1 MTSIFPWNQNSQLLS
16 KLGLDEATW
25 ITLSSRFG
33 KDYQGAVGSL
43 EELASFA
50 EHTGKC
56 CIASKNQLRR
66 QIH

>member
-1 MTSIFPWNQNSQLLS
+1 MYTKYWLMDDVLVIVISAVYSLI
-16 KLGLDEATW
+16 
-25 ITLSSRFG
+25 G
-33 KDYQGAVGSL
+33 KDDQGAVGSL

-56 CIASKNQLRR
+56 WIASKNQLRP